1 MLTTILLILASLS
14 VLGSALLQ
22 RRKQARRHLAKHR
35 GASHHNAQP
44 CRGHIHPF
52 HSVSIVNQGRACEQ
66 AVDLNEKRFLSR
78 EAPTIPLA
86 LCNAAQC
93 QCRYQH
99 HQDRRQ
105 AGSDRRVTFGVT
117 RELYGAFGEENRR
130 LMPRGRRSTDS

>member
-1 MLTTILLILASLS
+1 MLTTILLILTSLS
-14 VLGSALLQ
+14 LLGFVLLQ

-35 GASHHNAQP
+35 GASHHSAKSRSGP
-44 CRGHIHPF
+44 IHQY

-66 AVDLNEKRFLSR
+66 AATLKEKRFLSR

-86 LCNAAQC
+86 HCNAAHC